1 MLFVYSYLYA
11 PTKSNKSHIIKLLL
25 YSLQDHIINIITSC
39 IGSTTSGLLQRP
51 INQIMRISIFLF
63 VVKIDKCI

>member
-25 YSLQDHIINIITSC
+25 YSLQDHIINSITSC
-39 IGSTTSGLLQRP
+39 IGSTTSGLLQMP
-51 INQIMRISIFLF
+51 INRIMRLFQFLYF
-63 VVKIDKCI
+63 YL